1 MQAAIAASD
10 TLTDGDKPALGDVAE
25 PVTRDGQGGVAYPGR
40 CPSWNREPRRRE
52 RRAMRQT
59 GLAIAVV
66 LTAALGLM
74 TLLPLLETNA
84 WWVRYLDFI
93 RLYVGGALLVLLAV
107 LAAAGAWQ
115 SRTGVVILA
124 ACGGLAALQVAK
136 LHVYT
141 PVVAPMA
148 AVAASCPAGSGF
160 SVMVANVKKGNR
172 DFAAFS
178 AVVTDADPDILL
190 VLETDQWWDAQ
201 LATLQEPYRASIESL
216 PQAVE
221 YYGLHLFSKYPL
233 VDPAVEFWFETGTP
247 SVTADVSL
255 PAGKIRFIGIHP
267 RPPQSFK
274 HSTALRDGTMA
285 QAALSAAGSPTPT
298 ILAGDFNAVP
308 WERTFRRMLRVGG
321 LLDPRVGRGYFA
333 TYDAESP
340 VLAWPLDHIL
350 FQDAIEL
357 LGFSPLPNVD
367 SDHYPVMAELC
378 LAPDMAAGQAGPA
391 EEPGDREELRRAI
404 AAAHDRAADM

>member
-1 MQAAIAASD
+1 
-10 TLTDGDKPALGDVAE
+10 
-25 PVTRDGQGGVAYPGR
+25 
-40 CPSWNREPRRRE
+40 
-52 RRAMRQT
+52 MRQT
-59 GLAIAVV
+59 GLTIAVA
-66 LTAALGLM
+66 LTVALGLM

-93 RLYVGGALLVLLAV
+93 RLYVGGALLVLIALLGATGAWRSRTGAVTLGVCGV
-107 LAAAGAWQ
+107 LAA
-115 SRTGVVILA
+115 LH
-124 ACGGLAALQVAK
+124 VAK

-148 AVAASCPAGSGF
+148 AAATTCPSGSGL

-172 DFAAFS
+172 DFAAFR

-190 VLETDQWWDAQ
+190 VLETDQWWDTQ
-201 LATLQEPYRASIESL
+201 LAALQDRYRASIESV

-221 YYGLHLFSKYPL
+221 YYGLHLFSKHPL

-247 SVTADVSL
+247 SVTAEVSL
-255 PAGKIRFIGIHP
+255 PAGTVRFIGIHP
-267 RPPQSFK
+267 RPPQSFE

-285 QAALSAAGSPTPT
+285 QAALAAADSTIPT

-340 VLAWPLDHIL
+340 ILAWPLDHIL
-350 FQDAIEL
+350 FQDAIGL
-357 LGFSPLPNVD
+357 LGFSSLPNVD

-378 LAPDMAAGQAGPA
+378 LAPDMAARQAGPA
-391 EEPGDREELRRAI
+391 EEAGDREELSRAI
-404 AAAHDRAADM
+404 ATAHDRAAQM